1 MPDPGPVA
9 ALERVTVRYGAG
21 APALDGIDL
30 QIRRGEILGIV
41 GESGAGKSTLLR
53 LLDADET
60 PSEGTVLIEGADPS
74 AMRERERRGLRR
86 RIGMVFQ
93 SFNLLANRTARQN
106 VELPLRLQRRK
117 DPAFVDELLDYV
129 GLGDRGGD
137 YPAQLSGGQKQRV
150 AIARALVTRPP
161 LLLCDEPTSALDER
175 TTSDI
180 LRLLASTREDFG
192 TTIALVTH
200 ELAAVKAICDRAAI
214 LDRGRL
220 QGIVSVEHSA
230 RDDRGSYAEHA
241 KRMLES

>member
-21 APALDGIDL
+21 VPALDGIDL
-30 QIRRGEILGIV
+30 EIRRGEILGIV

-60 PSEGTVLIEGADPS
+60 PSDGTVLIEGADPS

-220 QGIVSVEHSA
+220 QDIVSVEHSA
-230 RDDRGSYAEHA
+230 RDDRGSYVEHA

>member
-21 APALDGIDL
+21 VPALDGIDL
-30 QIRRGEILGIV
+30 EIRRGEILGIV

-60 PSEGTVLIEGADPS
+60 PSEGRVLIEGADPS

-230 RDDRGSYAEHA
+230 RDDRGSYVEHA

>member
-1 MPDPGPVA
+1 MPDPDPVA
-9 ALERVTVRYGAG
+9 VLERVTVRYGAG
-21 APALDGIDL
+21 TPALDGIDL
-30 QIRRGEILGIV
+30 ELRRGEIIGIV

-53 LLDADET
+53 LLDADEQPT
-60 PSEGTVLIEGADPS
+60 QGRVLIEGTDP
-74 AMRERERRGLRR
+74 AWMRERERRALRR

-106 VELPLRLQRRK
+106 IELPLRLQRRR
-117 DPAFVDELLDYV
+117 DPAFVGELLDYV
-129 GLGDRGGD
+129 GLSDRGDD

-180 LRLLASTREDFG
+180 LRLLASTRDDFG

-214 LDRGRL
+214 LDKGRL
-220 QGIVSVEHSA
+220 QDIVAVEHSA
-230 RDDRGSYAEHA
+230 RDDRGSYVDHA
-241 KRMLES
+241 KRVLGS